1 MRPLVARAAIL
12 ASALAVALTGCASGA
27 ERRLPESALLLRARH
42 GEDVPPGPEARLVLA
57 FAGAQVGKRYC
68 WGGTGPA
75 CFDCSGLVQ
84 RAWAT
89 AGVRLPRTSGAMA
102 SALDDV
108 PLDDVRPGDVLW
120 WPGHVALYAGDG
132 WAIEALDA
140 RDGVVRRPAANP
152 YRALR
157 PAR

>member
-1 MRPLVARAAIL
+1 MRPLAVGAVLFALALAGCAPGAGRRIPASALVARAQ
-12 ASALAVALTGCASGA
+12 
-27 ERRLPESALLLRARH
+27 R
-42 GEDVPPGPEARLVLA
+42 GEEPPPSPEARLVLA
-57 FAGAQVGKRYC
+57 FASAQVGKRYC

-89 AGVRLPRTSGAMA
+89 AGVRLPHSSGAMA
-102 SALDDV
+102 SALDEV
-108 PLDDVRPGDVLW
+108 SPDDVRPGDVLW

-157 PAR
+157 PPR